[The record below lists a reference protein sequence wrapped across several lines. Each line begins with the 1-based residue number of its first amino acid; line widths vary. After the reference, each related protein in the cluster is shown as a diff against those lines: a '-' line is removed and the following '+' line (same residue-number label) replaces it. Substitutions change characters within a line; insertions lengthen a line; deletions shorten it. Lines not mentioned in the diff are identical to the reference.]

1 LEKLVSRLRD
11 GVASGVVARR
21 DLDRSEADLAEAT
34 SARANAANQLRLA
47 QEALK
52 REETI
57 AAQGLRTKREVDQ
70 ARAERDVA
78 QANQRAAE
86 SRLLQARAD
95 VQRVQS
101 AIRVARDQITL
112 LGGTVGGGNTI
123 TLTASIPAEVE
134 HRFVNVG
141 QTVAAGE
148 PLYDLLNADIVW
160 VLADI
165 YEKDVP
171 KARIGQSVKVV
182 ADAYPN
188 VVYRGE
194 IAFIHNEV
202 NPQTRTTQVR
212 VVLNN
217 RGERLKQNMF
227 VRIMLGVGASD
238 AVTVPSSAV
247 QDNKGLDV
255 VFVEEKPGVFRRQLV
270 QIKGT
275 FGDRTV
281 VEGVE
286 AGRKVATSG
295 SYQLLAL
302 GASQ

>member
-1 LEKLVSRLRD
+1 
-11 GVASGVVARR
+11 
-21 DLDRSEADLAEAT
+21 
-34 SARANAANQLRLA
+34 
-47 QEALK
+47 
-52 REETI
+52 
-57 AAQGLRTKREVDQ
+57 
-70 ARAERDVA
+70 
-78 QANQRAAE
+78 
-86 SRLLQARAD
+86 
-95 VQRVQS
+95 
-101 AIRVARDQITL
+101 

-202 NPQTRTTQVR
+202 NPQTRTTLVR